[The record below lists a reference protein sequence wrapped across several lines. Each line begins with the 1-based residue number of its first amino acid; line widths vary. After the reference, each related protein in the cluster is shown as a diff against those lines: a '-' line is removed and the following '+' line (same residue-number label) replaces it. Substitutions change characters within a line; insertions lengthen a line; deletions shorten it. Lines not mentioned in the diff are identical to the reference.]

1 MALRAPAAG
10 DRPAVSP
17 KLWWL
22 AAAGV
27 IAVIVVLVATAYGR
41 GTLAAET
48 RDPGALVRWGYGVA
62 QTVQNI
68 ASAATIGALVFAAFI
83 VPPVLRGRRGTGR
96 VRSSAT
102 ASSASTIA
110 AGHEHPAFSRIMVLA
125 SVASL
130 TWTLSALVVLV
141 FSFADIAGVPLSG
154 SREFAAQLTSYVTE
168 LPNGAAWLWVV
179 IISAVVATLTFGVRS
194 ATGLAT
200 TTLLALGGLLPVIL
214 IGHAAGGDDHEQA
227 INSLGLHLFG
237 VCLWFGGLVALA
249 VGGTSFGKDTAEVLK
264 RFSTLAG
271 FAFVLVMASGIINAT
286 IRIEFPAGLAS
297 PYGVM
302 LMAKAAA
309 SITLGAI
316 GFLHRK
322 RLIPVLSVKSA
333 TGRPTRL
340 LWRFI
345 VVELLIMGA
354 VSGLAA
360 ALSRT
365 PPPAGED
372 IRPALTPGEILT
384 GYLLPPELTPER
396 WFTIWRPD
404 WLWIAFAV
412 FAAYLYLRAAQHLRR
427 RGDGWPWIRS
437 LLWITGLVALVFF
450 TSGGPSVYGR
460 ILFSAHMVDH
470 MALTM
475 IVPVFLVL
483 GSPVTLALRALKP
496 RPDGSRG
503 PREWI
508 MVLVHSRVAA
518 VVTHPLF
525 VAANFAGSIVL
536 FYYSDAFGFALR
548 EHVGHELMTV
558 HFVITGY
565 LFVLSMIGTDPV
577 PRRAPYPLRL
587 LLLLATM
594 ALHAFFGVT
603 LMGSTAL
610 IQAEWFTELGRD
622 WGATALEDQQMAGA
636 ITWGIGEVPTLLIA
650 VGVAIM
656 WSRSDA
662 REMRRNDR
670 AAARTNDADLAACNA
685 MLARLGERDTESR
698 GHGSQR

>member
-1 MALRAPAAG
+1 MALKAPAAG
-10 DRPAVSP
+10 GSTAVSP
-17 KLWWL
+17 KLRWF

-27 IAVIVVLVATAYGR
+27 IAVVVVLVATAYGR
-41 GTLAAET
+41 GTLPAET

-62 QTVQNI
+62 QTLQNI
-68 ASAATIGALVFAAFI
+68 AAAATIGALVFAAFI
-83 VPPVLRGRRGTGR
+83 VPPVLKGRKNAGR
-96 VRSSAT
+96 AGYGVT
-102 ASSASTIA
+102 AAQIA
-110 AGHEHPAFSRIMVLA
+110 AADEHPAFSRIMVLA

-130 TWTLSALVVLV
+130 TWTLSALAVLV
-141 FSFADIAGVPLSG
+141 FSFSDIAGVPVSG
-154 SREFAAQLTSYVTE
+154 SPEFAAQLTSYITE

-179 IISAVVATLTFGVRS
+179 IISSVVATLTFGVRS
-194 ATGLAT
+194 SAGLGATA
-200 TTLLALGGLLPVIL
+200 LLALSGLVPVML
-214 IGHAAGGDDHEQA
+214 IGHAAGGSDHEQA
-227 INSLGLHLFG
+227 INSLGLHLVG
-237 VCLWFGGLVALA
+237 VCLWFGGLIALGVA
-249 VGGTSFGKDTAEVLK
+249 GTALGKDTAAVLG

-271 FAFVLVMASGIINAT
+271 FAFVLVVASGIINAT

-297 PYGVM
+297 PYGVL
-302 LMAKAAA
+302 LMAKTVAAIA
-309 SITLGAI
+309 LGAI

-322 RLIPVLSVKSA
+322 RLIPALSAKSGNGQA
-333 TGRPTRL
+333 TGL

-365 PPPAGED
+365 PTPTGED
-372 IRPALTPGEILT
+372 IRPALTPAEVLT

-396 WFTIWRPD
+396 WFTVWRPD
-404 WLWIAFAV
+404 WLWIALAL
-412 FAAYLYLRAAQHLRR
+412 FAAYLYLRAAQTLRR
-427 RGDGWPWIRS
+427 RGDSWPWIRS
-437 LLWITGLVALVFF
+437 VAWLVGLAALVFF
-450 TSGGPSVYGR
+450 TSGGPAVYGR
-460 ILFSAHMVDH
+460 ILFSAHMLDH

-475 IVPVFLVL
+475 VVPVFLVL
-483 GSPVTLALRALKP
+483 GAPVTLALRALKP
-496 RPDGSRG
+496 RTDGSRG

-518 VVTHPLF
+518 IVTHPLF

-548 EHVGHELMTV
+548 EHAGHELMTV

-565 LFVLSMIGTDPV
+565 LFVLSMIGTDPI

-594 ALHAFFGVT
+594 AFHAFFGVT
-603 LMGSTAL
+603 LMGSTTL
-610 IQAEWFTELGRD
+610 IQPEWFTELGRE
-622 WGATALEDQQMAGA
+622 WGAPPLEDQQMAGA

-650 VGVAIM
+650 IGVAVM

-662 REMRRNDR
+662 REMRRSDR
-670 AAARTNDADLAACNA
+670 AAARTNDADLDAYNA
-685 MLARLGERDTESR
+685 MLARLEERDTR
-698 GHGSQR
+698 GRGGQA

>member
-1 MALRAPAAG
+1 MASKAPAATG
-10 DRPAVSP
+10 SAAISP
-17 KLWWL
+17 KLRWL

-41 GTLAAET
+41 GTLPAET

-62 QTVQNI
+62 QTVQNV
-68 ASAATIGALVFAAFI
+68 AAAATIGALVFAAFI
-83 VPPVLRGRRGTGR
+83 VPPVLRGRRGGGSGSRTTGM
-96 VRSSAT
+96 SGAE
-102 ASSASTIA
+102 IA
-110 AGHEHPAFSRIMVLA
+110 AADEHPAFSRIMVLA

-130 TWTLSALVVLV
+130 VWTLSALAVLV
-141 FSFADIAGVPLSG
+141 FSFADIAGVPVSG
-154 SREFAAQLTSYVTE
+154 SREFAAQIVSYITE

-194 ATGLAT
+194 SAGLAAAA
-200 TTLLALGGLLPVIL
+200 LLALGGLLPVVL
-214 IGHAAGGDDHEQA
+214 IGHAAGGNDHEQA
-227 INSLGLHLFG
+227 INSLGLHLVG
-237 VCLWFGGLVALA
+237 VCLWLGGLIALA
-249 VGGTSFGKDTAEVLK
+249 VGGTAFGKDTAAVLR

-271 FAFVLVMASGIINAT
+271 FAFVLVVASGIINAA
-286 IRIEFPAGLAS
+286 IRIELPAGLAS
-297 PYGVM
+297 PYGV
-302 LMAKAAA
+302 LLLAKTTAAIA
-309 SITLGAI
+309 LGAI
-316 GFLHRK
+316 GYLHRK
-322 RLIPVLSVKSA
+322 RLIPALSVKSRSGQA
-333 TGRPTRL
+333 TGL

-345 VVELLIMGA
+345 VVELLIMGV

-372 IRPALTPGEILT
+372 IRPALTPAEILT

-404 WLWIAFAV
+404 WLWIAFAL
-412 FAAYLYLRAAQHLRR
+412 FAAYLYLRAAQRLRS
-427 RGDGWPWIRS
+427 RGDTWPWIRS
-437 LLWITGLVALVFF
+437 VAWLVGLGALVFF

-460 ILFSAHMVDH
+460 ILFSAHMLDH

-483 GSPVTLALRALKP
+483 GAPVTLALRTLKP

-503 PREWI
+503 PREWL
-508 MVLVHSRVAA
+508 MVLIHSRVAA
-518 VVTHPLF
+518 IITHPLF

-536 FYYSDAFGFALR
+536 FYYSDAFGFALK

-565 LFVLSMIGTDPV
+565 LFVLSMIGTDPI

-594 ALHAFFGVT
+594 AFHAFFGVT
-603 LMGSTAL
+603 LMGSTTL
-610 IQAEWFTELGRD
+610 IQPEWFTELGRE
-622 WGATALEDQQMAGA
+622 WGAPPLEDQQMAGA

-650 VGVAIM
+650 IGVAIM

-662 REMRRNDR
+662 REMRRSDR
-670 AAARTNDADLAACNA
+670 AAARTNDADLEAYNA
-685 MLARLGERDTESR
+685 MLAGLEERNTRVR
-698 GHGSQR
+698 GRDGQR

>member
-1 MALRAPAAG
+1 VALKAPAAG
-10 DRPAVSP
+10 GSPAVSP
-17 KLWWL
+17 KLRWL

-27 IAVIVVLVATAYGR
+27 IALVVVLLATAYGR
-41 GTLAAET
+41 GTLPAET

-62 QTVQNI
+62 QTMQNV
-68 ASAATIGALVFAAFI
+68 AAAATIGALVFAAFI
-83 VPPVLRGRRGTGR
+83 VPPVLQRRRSAGRTATSG
-96 VRSSAT
+96 AT
-102 ASSASTIA
+102 AAEIA
-110 AGHEHPAFSRIMVLA
+110 AADEHPAFSRIMVLA

-130 TWTLSALVVLV
+130 TWTLSALAVLV
-141 FSFADIAGVPLSG
+141 FSFADIAGVPVSG
-154 SREFAAQLTSYVTE
+154 SPEFGAQLTSYITE

-179 IISAVVATLTFGVRS
+179 IISAVVATLTFSVRS
-194 ATGLAT
+194 SGGLAAAA
-200 TTLLALGGLLPVIL
+200 LLALGGLLPVVL
-214 IGHAAGGDDHEQA
+214 IGHAAGGNDHEQA
-227 INSLGLHLFG
+227 INSLGLHLVG
-237 VCLWFGGLVALA
+237 VCLWLGGLIALA
-249 VGGTSFGKDTAEVLK
+249 VGGTAFGKDTAAVLG

-271 FAFVLVMASGIINAT
+271 FAFVLVVASGIINAT
-286 IRIEFPAGLAS
+286 IRIELPAGLAS
-297 PYGVM
+297 PYGV
-302 LMAKAAA
+302 LLLAKTTAAIVLG
-309 SITLGAI
+309 SIGY
-316 GFLHRK
+316 LHRK
-322 RLIPVLSVKSA
+322 RLIPALSSKSHTGRA
-333 TGRPTRL
+333 TGL
-340 LWRFI
+340 MWRFI

-372 IRPALTPGEILT
+372 IRPALTPAEILT

-396 WFTIWRPD
+396 WFTMWRPD
-404 WLWIAFAV
+404 WLWIAFAL
-412 FAAYLYLRAAQHLRR
+412 FAAYLYLRAARRLRN
-427 RGDGWPWIRS
+427 RGDTWPWIRS
-437 LLWITGLVALVFF
+437 AAWLLGLAALVFF

-460 ILFSAHMVDH
+460 ILFSAHMLDH

-483 GSPVTLALRALKP
+483 GAPVTLALRTLKP

-503 PREWI
+503 PREWL
-508 MVLVHSRVAA
+508 MVLIHSRVAA
-518 VVTHPLF
+518 IITHPLF

-536 FYYSDAFGFALR
+536 FYYSDAFGFALK

-594 ALHAFFGVT
+594 AFHAFFGVT
-603 LMGSTAL
+603 LMGSTTL
-610 IQAEWFTELGRD
+610 IQPEWFTELGRE
-622 WGATALEDQQMAGA
+622 WGAPPLEDQQMAGA

-650 VGVAIM
+650 IGVAIM

-662 REMRRNDR
+662 RETRRSDR
-670 AAARTNDADLAACNA
+670 AAARNKDAALEAYNA
-685 MLARLGERDTESR
+685 MLAGLEERNAKVR
-698 GHGSQR
+698 GRDGDQ